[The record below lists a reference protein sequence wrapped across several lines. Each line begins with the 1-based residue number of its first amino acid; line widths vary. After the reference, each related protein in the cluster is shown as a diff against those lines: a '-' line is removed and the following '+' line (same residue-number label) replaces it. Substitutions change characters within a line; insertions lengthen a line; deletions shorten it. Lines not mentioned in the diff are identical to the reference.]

1 VLGDSAKGH
10 DGPITAL
17 ESMGGRPQ
25 FLSASED
32 GTIRAWDVAKGEE
45 RYRMDGFTTDLSS
58 LCVQGSGDSDDDL
71 LITNGMNQYV
81 CVHDFTMGLPNSI
94 DDFLEPWDD

>member
-1 VLGDSAKGH
+1 
-10 DGPITAL
+10 
-17 ESMGGRPQ
+17 MGGRPQ

-32 GTIRAWDVAKGEE
+32 GTIRVWDVAKGKE

-58 LCVQGSGDSDDDL
+58 LCVQGSGDNDDDL

-81 CVHDFTMGLPNSI
+81 CVHDFSMGLPEST
-94 DDFLEPWDD
+94 DGFLEPWDE